1 MALEAVA
8 PEGAAAAA
16 RPVTMRHLAESAG
29 VSLASV
35 SRVLRGDATVRP
47 HIRQAVEEAI
57 RTLNYEAKPAPH
69 NGKGNGVRRIGLV
82 IPDITNP
89 YFPFLIKG
97 ITNIAAVQGA
107 EVILCNASENP
118 DLEEEHV
125 RRLMASGVDGIIHIP
140 FAEQPAPAI
149 GELLEA
155 DFPFVF
161 LDREMR
167 LANTCSVTSN
177 NEEGAS
183 QAITYLL
190 SLGHRDIVFLSGPA
204 HLSTSEARLA
214 GYRTGLAAFG
224 VPEAHERIAFG
235 SDTTLDGGYKETVRL
250 LKNRVPFSAIF
261 ASNDMMAFGAWKA
274 LEEEG
279 LRVPDDVS
287 LIGYDDVPFSSYIH
301 LTTIAQP
308 SYELGRNALML
319 LMDLINGLRRPPQKV
334 LLRDSL
340 IIRRSCRRI

>member
-1 MALEAVA
+1 
-8 PEGAAAAA
+8 
-16 RPVTMRHLAESAG
+16 MRNVAESAG

-35 SRVLRGDATVRP
+35 SRVLRGDVTVRP

-57 RTLNYEAKPAPH
+57 RTLNYESKPAPH
-69 NGKGNGVRRIGLV
+69 NGKSVPLRRIGLL

-107 EVILCNASENP
+107 EVILCNANNSPAAE
-118 DLEEEHV
+118 DEHV
-125 RRLMASGVDGIIHIP
+125 RRLASGGVDGIIHIP
-140 FAEQPAPAI
+140 FTEQPAPAI
-149 GELLEA
+149 CELLDA

-161 LDREMR
+161 LDREMG
-167 LANTCSVTSN
+167 LEQTCSVTSN

-190 SLGHRDIVFLSGPA
+190 SLGHRDVVFLSGPA

-214 GYRTGLAAFG
+214 GYRSGLAAYA
-224 VPEAHERIAFG
+224 VPEAQERIVW
-235 SDTTLDGGYKETVRL
+235 SDTTLEGGYSETVRL
-250 LKNRVPFSAIF
+250 LTSHVPFTAIF

-274 LEEEG
+274 LEAHG

-287 LIGYDDVPFSSYIH
+287 LIGYDDVPFASYIH

-319 LMDLINGLRRPPQKV
+319 LMDLINGLRRAPQKV